1 MCCRQKKIKAKEHK
15 ILKTRECITCKHFL
29 ICNGKENDKPCV
41 KYEARNKENKE
52 KKQERMAYEVIG
64 TD

>member
-1 MCCRQKKIKAKEHK
+1 MRCRKKKNKAKEHK

-41 KYEARNKENKE
+41 KYEARNKENKDKE
-52 KKQERMAYEVIG
+52 
-64 TD
+64 